1 MGNRFATISQYHNIV
16 VAHGVLATIV
26 FLFIVPAAVMI
37 ARFYARR
44 PGFARRYHAYLQ
56 VLSVGLITV
65 VFILGWFAV
74 GPNRS
79 LTNPHHG
86 IGVAIYVL
94 ILLQAIG
101 GRMVKHID
109 RRRSFRLTIHRWSGR
124 AIALL
129 GIVQIPL
136 GLTLYGSPKFTFV
149 LFTLW
154 MVFLLLLY
162 FVLDYR
168 DDRHRDDRVEVS
180 HTHRGRSAER
190 KSGSS
195 KWKWLGPL
203 AAGAGALAFMRRRN
217 KSRSR
222 SRSHDRATAR
232 ARSRSRPPE
241 VIPSRRGS
249 DSYVETEKYS
259 SRRRASGGGGGG
271 FMGKVAAAG
280 AAVGAGAL
288 LSKFMGRN
296 KNRDRDE
303 EYSAVA
309 TDTPSRR
316 SRLHRS
322 RTRRHGTVV
331 SDYSEGT
338 EFTRGGRRS
347 PLLPGPGGV
356 TVAAAA
362 LSAAEGRRGTHGNR
376 PPRPVTPQPSHR
388 RGDSRVETVESD
400 YSPYR
405 SPSRR
410 TPAKT
415 GGGVGKGLLAGLGL
429 GWLGKKAGDRRDR
442 HEEERLRH
450 DDEERRG
457 GARPPRYT
465 GDGYPSPARRES
477 QRRRER
483 RPPPAVA
490 PTVSALSDL
499 SSSVIEPRSQATAF
513 GGPPMPPLVSGGL
526 GGPPG
531 PPGMGPRSRSISRH
545 DVVEPAVMPA
555 MPPDPQG
562 VLHHESGSETYMS
575 SGGHP
580 HRRPSARRRREGE
593 AAAVAAAATAGRLAA
608 EEQQH
613 RRTDRGPERTPPS
626 QPVSVKVKVHDDRDR
641 NVTLRRLTE
650 EEAAAARRDQRRR
663 PADSSSSLSEPE
675 SPSRRRYRRDSSMR
689 RAELE
694 AERRVDDA
702 PLAPEPLPPPNPAFA
717 GGRRPKD
724 SAYYSGQPGPSGG
737 MAAAGHTVSSIGSP
751 DSHGTWSGLGPSPSG
766 ALKEPTAS
774 AADRRRR
781 RRLER
786 RDTQGASAA
795 GGAVDFT

>member
-1 MGNRFATISQYHNIV
+1 MGNRFSTIEQYHHIV
-16 VAHGVLATIV
+16 TAHGVLAAIT

-37 ARFYARR
+37 ARFYTRR

-56 VLSVGLITV
+56 VLVVGLTTV

-74 GPNRS
+74 GPSRS

-162 FVLDYR
+162 FIFDYR
-168 DDRHRDDRVEVS
+168 DDRYRDDRHEVA
-180 HTHRGRSAER
+180 HTHRGRSPER
-190 KSGSS
+190 KSGGS
-195 KWKWLGPL
+195 KLKWLGPL
-203 AAGAGALAFMRRRN
+203 AAGAGAFAFLRKRN
-217 KSRSR
+217 RSRSR
-222 SRSHDRATAR
+222 SRSHDRATSR
-232 ARSRSRPPE
+232 ARSRSHGPE
-241 VIPSRRGS
+241 VLPSRRGS
-249 DSYVETEKYS
+249 GSYVEEEKFS
-259 SRRRASGGGGGG
+259 SRRRSGGG
-271 FMGKVAAAG
+271 FMGKVATAG

-288 LSKFMGRN
+288 LSKFMSRG

-322 RTRRHGTVV
+322 RTRGHGTVI

-338 EFTRGGRRS
+338 EEVRGGRRS
-347 PLLPGPGGV
+347 PILPGPGGA

-362 LSAAEGRRGTHGNR
+362 LSAAEGRRGAHGNR

-388 RGDSRVETVESD
+388 RGDSRVESD
-400 YSPYR
+400 YSSSYL

-410 TPAKT
+410 TPAKS
-415 GGGVGKGLLAGLGL
+415 GGKGLLAGLGL
-429 GWLGKKAGDRRDR
+429 GWFGKKAVDSRRDR
-442 HEEERLRH
+442 QEEERLRY
-450 DDEERRG
+450 DEEERRG

-483 RPPPAVA
+483 RPPAA
-490 PTVSALSDL
+490 ATTVSAMSEM
-499 SSSVIEPRSQATAF
+499 SSSVIEPRGQGY
-513 GGPPMPPLVSGGL
+513 GGPPMPPLVP

-531 PPGMGPRSRSISRH
+531 AAPITPRPGVRSHSVSRH
-545 DVVEPAVMPA
+545 DVVEMPA

-562 VLHHESGSETYMS
+562 ILHHDSGSEAYIS
-575 SGGHP
+575 SGGRP
-580 HRRPSARRRREGE
+580 HRRPSERRRREGE
-593 AAAVAAAATAGRLAA
+593 AAAAAAAATASRLAA
-608 EEQQH
+608 EEDAH
-613 RRTDRGPERTPPS
+613 RRGGQGSSHTPPS
-626 QPVSVKVKVHDDRDR
+626 QPVSVRVKMHDDRDR

-663 PADSSSSLSEPE
+663 PNSSSSLSEPE
-675 SPSRRRYRRDSSMR
+675 SPSRRRYRRDSSIR
-689 RAELE
+689 RAESD

-702 PLAPEPLPPPNPAFA
+702 PLAPEPLSPPNPAFA

-751 DSHGTWSGLGPSPSG
+751 DSHGTWSAMSPTPSG
-766 ALKEPTAS
+766 ALRAPTAS
-774 AADRRRR
+774 ADDRRRR
-781 RRLER
+781 RRQER
-786 RDTQGASAA
+786 TRPGPAGA
-795 GGAVDFT
+795 GTVEFE